1 MTFAQIFF
9 YPLIG
14 GSIPREVGRT
24 ALSTVILRENRR
36 GVRRDQA
43 GGRALQIGLNPLGN
57 SATL

>member
-14 GSIPREVGRT
+14 GSTPREVGRT

-36 GVRRDQA
+36 GVGGTRR
-43 GGRALQIGLNPLGN
+43 GVGPCR
-57 SATL
+57 SV